1 MEMQSMVYFSDL
13 FFRKLKA
20 KAVAATTSMMRYWTM
35 VTVVPAQKELG
46 STSEKVRLHWSMLT
60 AYFWKGKMAE

>member
-20 KAVAATTSMMRYWTM
+20 KAVAATTSMMRYCTM
-35 VTVVPAQKELG
+35 VTVVPAQKESG
-46 STSEKVRLHWSMLT
+46 STSVNVRLHWSMLT